1 MVTRKSRV
9 QHNTSVNIHQKS
21 KSASSKPEI
30 QNHSVPTDD
39 KKTEVLTSSLS
50 QSVTDIMNDSQV
62 NDEPVSSPVEMQ
74 PATLE
79 SVVKADSIAKIKNPV
94 LSYSVESCNEFLNFV
109 AETIGDSRIPA
120 VMKESQITAQN
131 LHLTNFLVGSAEDK
145 APSDFLVPEA
155 NVTSGDVTI
164 DIL

>member
-9 QHNTSVNIHQKS
+9 QRNTSTSMNPKR
-21 KSASSKPEI
+21 KSASSTSEI
-30 QNHSVPTDD
+30 QNHSVPTDG
-39 KKTEVLTSSLS
+39 KKTEALMSSLG

-62 NDEPVSSPVEMQ
+62 SDESVPTPVEMK
-74 PATLE
+74 PVATE

-109 AETIGDSRIPA
+109 AETIGDSKIPA

-131 LHLTNFLVGSAEDK
+131 LCLTALLAGSAEDK
-145 APSDFLVPEA
+145 APSDFLAPEA

>member
-9 QHNTSVNIHQKS
+9 QRNTSANIHQRS
-21 KSASSKPEI
+21 KSGSSEPDI

-39 KKTEVLTSSLS
+39 KKTEALTSSLG

-62 NDEPVSSPVEMQ
+62 NDEPVSAPVEMK
-74 PATLE
+74 PAATE
-79 SVVKADSIAKIKNPV
+79 SVVKADSVAKIKNPV

-109 AETIGDSRIPA
+109 AETIGDSKIPA

-131 LHLTNFLVGSAEDK
+131 LCLTALLAGSAEDK

>member
-21 KSASSKPEI
+21 KSVSSEPEI

-39 KKTEVLTSSLS
+39 KKAEVLTSSLS
-50 QSVTDIMNDSQV
+50 QSVTDILNDSQL

-94 LSYSVESCNEFLNFV
+94 LSYSVESCNEFLNCC
-109 AETIGDSRIPA
+109 R
-120 VMKESQITAQN
+120 N
-131 LHLTNFLVGSAEDK
+131 NR
-145 APSDFLVPEA
+145 
-155 NVTSGDVTI
+155 
-164 DIL
+164 